1 MERPSVTG
9 VNDDP
14 LLLKE
19 IAMRSRL
26 VNLMPIAAHSSAI
39 VLAALAS
46 GLITFSW
53 LGLIISGG
61 LFVLSVLPDIARMR
75 AC

>member
-1 MERPSVTG
+1 
-9 VNDDP
+9 
-14 LLLKE
+14 
-19 IAMRSRL
+19 MRSRL